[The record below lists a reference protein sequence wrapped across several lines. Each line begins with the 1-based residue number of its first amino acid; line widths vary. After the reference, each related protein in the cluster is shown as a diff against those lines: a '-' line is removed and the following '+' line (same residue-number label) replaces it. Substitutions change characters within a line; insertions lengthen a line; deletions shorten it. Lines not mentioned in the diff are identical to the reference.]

1 MAYVTPLEILQGKK
15 PTPSNLFLSLHSVIP
30 EAAMNENFKDDDDDD
45 DDDEGYESWTSG
57 SWCLLQ
63 AQRDAS
69 ASAVAESEAKKS
81 APEEEE
87 QQVRKCKSIAAEA
100 KAKERERIG
109 ATCTGNQKDES
120 ANCGDDSSQDSSKR
134 RRLSICEQ
142 SRIINPVQK
151 INVQRKKKKRF
162 LKAKQEARD
171 YMLAKY
177 GQGNE
182 DEEIVMV

>member
-1 MAYVTPLEILQGKK
+1 LAYVTPLEILQGKK

-63 AQRDAS
+63 AQIDAS
-69 ASAVAESEAKKS
+69 ASAVTESEAKKS

-87 QQVRKCKSIAAEA
+87 QQERKCKSIAAEA
-100 KAKERERIG
+100 KAKERDRIE
-109 ATCTGNQKDES
+109 ATYTGNQKDES
-120 ANCGDDSSQDSSKR
+120 SSCGDDCSQDSSKR

-151 INVQRKKKKRF
+151 IYVQRKKKERF

-182 DEEIVMV
+182 EEEIVMV